1 MQRGGG
7 HLDCRV
13 RHDSAGHNHGA
24 GIGSQRVQRGR
35 RDLDGD
41 GRPSRNRAAH
51 SEAARAAAI
60 GRRVHHALPGIRG
73 DERRGLVPRDQR
85 CRALTQPADA
95 DELLTHA
102 LAELDRTAEAFE
114 QARTHLHLGENLRL
128 TRRRRQSRVHLTEA
142 EEAFTLIGATPWAAR
157 AQGELLASGERL
169 GTRMHP
175 QQTSD
180 QALTPQEL
188 RVALEVARG
197 ESNSQVAA
205 RLFLSAKTV
214 EFHLGKTYR
223 KLGVRSRGG
232 LAQAL
237 SERGLLD
244 MGR

>member
-1 MQRGGG
+1 MG
-7 HLDCRV
+7 
-13 RHDSAGHNHGA
+13 GA
-24 GIGSQRVQRGR
+24 G
-35 RDLDGD
+35 
-41 GRPSRNRAAH
+41 A
-51 SEAARAAAI
+51 
-60 GRRVHHALPGIRG
+60 
-73 DERRGLVPRDQR
+73 
-85 CRALTQPADA
+85 
-95 DELLTHA
+95 
-102 LAELDRTAEAFE
+102 
-114 QARTHLHLGENLRL
+114 
-128 TRRRRQSRVHLTEA
+128 
-142 EEAFTLIGATPWAAR
+142 PWAAR